1 MTSLRPSRSIPSPP
15 SPAIGGIRPGGAPAV
30 LRGVPGSITS
40 CLSPMSG
47 EGAASGSSAA
57 RGAQGAGR
65 PVRRALLMALLAS
78 LGIGWGAP
86 AARAQQRPLTTEDPE
101 VIGAGRLLVEGGF
114 DYQAEQTYPA
124 SGLTGNLVRL
134 PLVGV
139 SIGLSSIAE
148 LQIDGGFWNRL
159 RITGRSEAPLADML
173 TVDGDETSS
182 TEDLVIATKI
192 RLAGETAGRPAIG
205 VRLATRL
212 PNASNESGLGLD
224 TTDFLASVLVA
235 KTVESVRVV
244 GNLGLGILGD
254 PTRGDNQNDVLTY
267 GVSVARAF
275 TDRAEFVGEINGR
288 IDTATGDPP
297 PGTESRGLIRL
308 GARYTIGAGRVDAAL
323 IVGLTSRDPDWG
335 FAAGYTHVFNA
346 FRIP

>member
-1 MTSLRPSRSIPSPP
+1 MNLLPSSLSTTSRT
-15 SPAIGGIRPGGAPAV
+15 IRRMRA
-30 LRGVPGSITS
+30 T
-40 CLSPMSG
+40 
-47 EGAASGSSAA
+47 
-57 RGAQGAGR
+57 AG
-65 PVRRALLMALLAS
+65 PDLRRALRAVVLA
-78 LGIGWGAP
+78 GIAVVWGARP
-86 AARAQQRPLTTEDPE
+86 VPAQQRPLATEDPE
-101 VIGAGRLLVEGGF
+101 VIGAGRLLVEAGL

-124 SGLTGNLVRL
+124 SGLTGDLVRL

-159 RITGRSEAPLADML
+159 RIRERVDAPLSGML
-173 TVDGDETSS
+173 AVDGDETSS
-182 TEDLVIATKI
+182 VEDLVIATKI

-205 VRLATRL
+205 LRFATRL

-224 TTDFLASVLVA
+224 TTDVVVTALVA

-244 GNLGLGILGD
+244 GNIGLGILGD

-267 GVSVARAF
+267 GLSVARAF

-288 IDTATGDPP
+288 IDTAEGDPP
-297 PGTESRGLIRL
+297 PGTESRGLFRL
-308 GARYTIGAGRVDAAL
+308 GARYTIGAGRFDAAL

-335 FAAGYTHVFNA
+335 IAAGYTHVFNA

>member
-1 MTSLRPSRSIPSPP
+1 MTSLRSSPSSP
-15 SPAIGGIRPGGAPAV
+15 SPAIHATAAVHPGGAPG
-30 LRGVPGSITS
+30 RTRDVPGCPAALRSSI
-40 CLSPMSG
+40 PG
-47 EGAASGSSAA
+47 DRAASNRSSTREPRE
-57 RGAQGAGR
+57 RGW
-65 PVRRALLMALLAS
+65 PVCRALPVALLAV
-78 LGIGWGAP
+78 LGLGWGPPSAL
-86 AARAQQRPLTTEDPE
+86 AQQRPLTTEDPE
-101 VIGAGRLLVEGGF
+101 VIGAGRLLVEAGF

-159 RITGRSEAPLADML
+159 RITDRRDAPLSDML
-173 TVDGDETSS
+173 AVDGDETSS

-192 RLAGETAGRPAIG
+192 RLAGETAGRPALG

-288 IDTATGDPP
+288 IDTAAGDPP
-297 PGTESRGLIRL
+297 PGTESRGLFRI

>member
-1 MTSLRPSRSIPSPP
+1 MTSLRPSASIPSWAIHAMNSSDLHRESRGALTPP
-15 SPAIGGIRPGGAPAV
+15 CSPASGAEGGPRVPVAREGDRGRWPFWRVLVLTIVAGFGAV
-30 LRGVPGSITS
+30 WGTT
-40 CLSPMSG
+40 
-47 EGAASGSSAA
+47 
-57 RGAQGAGR
+57 
-65 PVRRALLMALLAS
+65 PVF
-78 LGIGWGAP
+78 G
-86 AARAQQRPLTTEDPE
+86 QQRPLATEDPE
-101 VIGAGRLLVEGGF
+101 VIGAGRLLVEVGF

-148 LQIDGGFWNRL
+148 LQIDGGAWNRL
-159 RITGRSEAPLADML
+159 RITDRRAAALSDML

-192 RLAGETAGRPAIG
+192 RLAGEAAGRPAIG

-235 KTVESVRVV
+235 KTVESIRVV

-254 PTRGDNQNDVLTY
+254 PTRGDNQNDVLIY
-267 GVSVARAF
+267 GLSVARAF

-288 IDTATGDPP
+288 IDTAAGEPP
-297 PGTESRGLIRL
+297 PGTESRGLFRI
-308 GARYTIGAGRVDAAL
+308 GARYTIGAGRFDAAL

-335 FAAGYTHVFNA
+335 VAAGYTHVFNA

>member
-1 MTSLRPSRSIPSPP
+1 VPVLAQPPAATS
-15 SPAIGGIRPGGAPAV
+15 GGR
-30 LRGVPGSITS
+30 
-40 CLSPMSG
+40 
-47 EGAASGSSAA
+47 EASGSSPAL
-57 RGAQGAGR
+57 GVGR
-65 PVRRALLMALLAS
+65 IRQVLLTALLAS
-78 LGIGWGAP
+78 LGLGWGTP
-86 AARAQQRPLTTEDPE
+86 AALAQQRPLTTEDPE
-101 VIGAGRLLVEGGF
+101 VIGAGRLLVEAGF

-139 SIGLSSIAE
+139 SVGLSSIAE

-159 RITGRSEAPLADML
+159 RITGRGEAPLSDML
-173 TVDGDETSS
+173 AVDGDETSS

-192 RLAGETAGRPAIG
+192 RLAGETAGRPALG

-288 IDTATGDPP
+288 IDTAAGDPP
-297 PGTESRGLIRL
+297 PGTESRGLFRI